1 MRASAAKRKANDDV
15 GDTPHRNACTSS
27 ASAEAARIST
37 ETAPQPHKPRSP
49 VPPVVLEDLQKAGAA
64 KAEGAPPLSQAQV
77 DRIVAILRQAGS
89 RDSMRRGRGAP
100 HRKGAAVG
108 AILDTGGI
116 VRSRSS
122 SRSCSPSAA
131 APVRATS
138 GSTALN
144 PTERELPERAHL
156 LCQSG

>member
-1 MRASAAKRKANDDV
+1 M
-15 GDTPHRNACTSS
+15 
-27 ASAEAARIST
+27 
-37 ETAPQPHKPRSP
+37 APQPRKPRSP
-49 VPPVVLEDLQKAGAA
+49 VPPVVLEDLQKAGAV

-77 DRIVAILRQAGS
+77 DRIVAILRQADS

-100 HRKGAAVG
+100 HRKVGAVG

-122 SRSCSPSAA
+122 SRSSSPSAA
-131 APVRATS
+131 APVRVTS